1 MKTIKVVK
9 NGNYKGK
16 YIFKNDIIEP
26 TKENFEMIKILNEKG
41 FIEPLTLQEINEIEK
56 FINKPKFK
64 KEEEE

>member
-41 FIEPLTLQEINEIEK
+41 FIEPLNLQEINEIEG

-64 KEEEE
+64 KEEE